1 MKRIGVTR
9 KSVVRAHATAPGW
22 VVTLAL
28 AVSSGCGTWQAAQLY
43 QSGSRALESGEL
55 ELAVADLESAAKL
68 EPERSEIRNHLGLAY
83 AAAGNV
89 GAAEHAFEA
98 AIALDCENAAARRNL
113 EALHAGEFWLQ
124 AQPARSV
131 DPEAQ

>member
-9 KSVVRAHATAPGW
+9 RSVVRAHVAAVGCA
-22 VVTLAL
+22 VTLAL
-28 AVSSGCGTWQAAQLY
+28 AVGLGCGAWQAAQLY
-43 QSGSRALESGEL
+43 QSGSRALDSGAL
-55 ELAVADLESAAKL
+55 ERAVADLESAAKL

-83 AAAGNV
+83 AAAGDV

-98 AIALDCENAAARRNL
+98 AISLDCENAAAHRNL
-113 EALHAGEFWLQ
+113 EALHAGKLGPQ

>member
-1 MKRIGVTR
+1 MKRIGVTQT
-9 KSVVRAHATAPGW
+9 SVVRAHSAVLGW

-28 AVSSGCGTWQAAQLY
+28 ALTSGCGTWQAAKLY
-43 QSGSRALESGEL
+43 QSGSRALDSGAL

-68 EPERSEIRNHLGLAY
+68 EPARSEIRNHLGLAY
-83 AAAGNV
+83 VAAGDV
-89 GAAEHAFEA
+89 GAAERAFEA

-113 EALHAGEFWLQ
+113 EALNAGELGVQ
-124 AQPARSV
+124 AESARSV